1 MLCACGGSGSSPQSS
16 PDASAS
22 ADAADETIVITSD
35 ATAAVDSGDGSSP
48 DGARDAGDSSVESSL
63 DSSAESSLDSGSE
76 ASPPVTVTGHV
87 VIEGSWYSTSA
98 PQPIASRKVTIVDAN
113 GVRTDVTTDGSG
125 AFTVSDVVTPYDA
138 VVAAGPSAQ
147 GNPVAFLGLSTPD
160 PRLMGWADSTSGQ
173 NPYTATVKVVV
184 QEPSCGSAS
193 CIVDIE
199 PYDCSFTGE
208 VAFASGESGGYTTA
222 TTQSFSV
229 PIEWTGLASACAGF
243 NVLVSDSTFSHF
255 WYGQTAANVSQ
266 GATPTTSTLALNA
279 IPTVGMLTMV
289 VSESALDP
297 SSWGQPAL
305 AILFNYPAANGGG
318 FAPLPSLNGGTSLV
332 TGVPDIVG
340 ATVSV
345 QADIDSSNAATPD
358 PSLRQGVSATGNDLP
373 LTTTSVNLT
382 LDNPL
387 ALSSPA
393 ENGALSAASGTLAWS
408 WSSSGELMYVRLVS
422 FGDGSVVTEAEV
434 YSGAAEIPLARL
446 TRAGVELVSSPQHAL
461 FDTFGK
467 IASLDAFVDE
477 MILAR
482 PDGSRGETA
491 NIAFTMTP

>member
-1 MLCACGGSGSSPQSS
+1 M
-16 PDASAS
+16 
-22 ADAADETIVITSD
+22 
-35 ATAAVDSGDGSSP
+35 
-48 DGARDAGDSSVESSL
+48 
-63 DSSAESSLDSGSE
+63 
-76 ASPPVTVTGHV
+76 
-87 VIEGSWYSTSA
+87 
-98 PQPIASRKVTIVDAN
+98 
-113 GVRTDVTTDGSG
+113 
-125 AFTVSDVVTPYDA
+125 SDVVTPYDA

-147 GNPVAFLGLSTPD
+147 ANPVAFLGLSTPD

-173 NPYTATVKVVV
+173 SPYTATVKVVV

-208 VAFASGESGGYTTA
+208 VAFASGESVGYTTA

-243 NVLVSDSTFSHF
+243 NVLVSDSRFSHF

-266 GATPTTSTLALNA
+266 GATPTTSTVALNA

-318 FAPLPSLNGGTSLV
+318 FAPLPSVSGTSLV

-408 WSSSGELMYVRLVS
+408 WSASGEVMYVRLLS

-434 YSGAAEIPLARL
+434 YSGEAEIPLARL